1 MKLIT
6 NCKTQKRF
14 YNKKYVT
21 IHNRTNKVRMWFE
34 VSYDT
39 LGVIFVYF
47 VVVLKF
53 VELWNKNFDFI
64 LKVQYNLQLL

>member
-14 YNKKYVT
+14 YNKKCVA
-21 IHNRTNKVRMWFE
+21 IHYRTNKVRMWFA

-39 LGVIFVYF
+39 FGVIFVYF
-47 VVVLKF
+47 VVVFKF
-53 VELWNKNFDFI
+53 IELWNKNFDFI
-64 LKVQYNLQLL
+64 LKVHYNLQ